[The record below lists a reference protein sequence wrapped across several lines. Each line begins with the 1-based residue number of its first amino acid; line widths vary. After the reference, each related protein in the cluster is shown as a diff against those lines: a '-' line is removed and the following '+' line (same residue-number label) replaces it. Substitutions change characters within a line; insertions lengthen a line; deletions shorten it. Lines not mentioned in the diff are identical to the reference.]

1 MADNDVKVKLSLD
14 SQGMNGGIS
23 SAISSLT
30 SLKGQLLTVA
40 KVAAKAAKAF
50 VKFGK
55 DAVKWFGSVLKSA
68 VKMGVGLAGAFAG
81 FASASVKAAADAKAL
96 DEMFSAAFG
105 NMADDA
111 TDAMKRISKET
122 GIHAGRLKEPF
133 TKAFMQIKGSGVD
146 AAEAIL
152 QSEKAI
158 RLAADAAAA
167 SDIPMEEAIQKVLSF
182 ARGNVEAGD
191 SINLFTSEAQRNEKA
206 MKKYGKSWKDLT
218 EAQKQMLMLDISEEL
233 YRQSGALGQS
243 LREAEGLENIMGNLK
258 YVMQDILKVMGKKF
272 LESAIQEIKD
282 FTVVISDITSLLEEN
297 KFGEAFALATDYIT
311 NKAKEFAK
319 QIPELMGKAIDGI
332 AEFIQGSLPKILDA
346 GGQIVQNI
354 CNGIIQNQDKIN
366 QGIDNLIKQVSSW
379 ITNNMP
385 AIEKAGKTIID
396 AIGNGIKNNKEAIG
410 GAIESFCGTAATLFT
425 EYKFLMAEVGLE
437 FGWEFAKGIFDGIS
451 QKIQAEFPGV
461 ISSLLEQMDK
471 SEFKKD
477 GKLSG
482 QYYVDEATGAVIE
495 GGAKLVAAKF
505 SYWNGG
511 EGSSKS
517 QIQLIAGNDSQAYV
531 NGALVEISSQTPQVQ
546 AAIKELMKSDP
557 VYNQEQGE
565 NSAKA
570 TVNATKN
577 GLENGKEEVKNAS
590 KQVAT
595 ESTAAMLEEL
605 SNLSPETY
613 TKMLDAAQAVRQ
625 SATDM
630 YNGAKYSFSQLG
642 LAAKESMSDMYNG
655 VKTSM
660 YKLAQAVKQEAS
672 NMYNGAK
679 TSFVNLCNVGK
690 NQFSNLYNGAGNS
703 IRQLS
708 HTVQG
713 CMNTIKSSINS
724 ISGAVNSAIGDYNRL
739 RSALSKPINAS
750 VNIRQTKT
758 ISTINAEPQA
768 AMAMA
773 TSTLA
778 MPKSPISLGSGPLSK
793 GQGGVIENNIYLDGK
808 LIAKTTAPYSDKEIT
823 KINNRMNRL
832 GGRI

>member
-14 SQGMNGGIS
+14 SQGMVSGLS
-23 SAISSLT
+23 SALSSLKEVK
-30 SLKGQLLTVA
+30 SKFELVA
-40 KVAAKAAKAF
+40 KTAMKAAKAF

-55 DAVKWFGSVLKSA
+55 DAVKWFGNVLKSA
-68 VKMGVGLAGAFAG
+68 VKMGVGVATAFAG
-81 FASASVKAAADAKAL
+81 FASAAIKTAGEAKAL

-105 NMADDA
+105 DMADEA
-111 TDAMKRISKET
+111 TKAMKKISKET
-122 GIHAGRLKEPF
+122 GIHAGRLKEPL
-133 TKAFMQIKGSGVD
+133 TKAFMQIKGSGV
-146 AAEAIL
+146 EASEALL
-152 QSEKAI
+152 QSERAI
-158 RLAADAAAA
+158 RFAADAAAA
-167 SDIPMEEAIQKVLSF
+167 SEIPMEEALQKVLSF
-182 ARGNVEAGD
+182 ARGNTEAGD

-218 EAQKQMLMLDISEEL
+218 EDQKQMLMLDISEEL
-233 YRQSGALGQS
+233 YRQSGAWGQAA
-243 LREAEGLENIMGNLK
+243 REAEGLENIMANLTYAIK
-258 YVMQDILKVMGKKF
+258 DIFKVMGNKF
-272 LESAIQEIKD
+272 LDSAIQEIKE
-282 FTVVISDITSLLEEN
+282 FTGEIIDITNLLEQN
-297 KFGEAFALATDYIT
+297 KFGEAFDLMTTYVS
-311 NKAKEFAK
+311 NKVSEFAK
-319 QIPELMGKAIDGI
+319 NIPQLMTQAINGI
-332 AEFIQGSLPKILDA
+332 GNAIQNSLPNMLKA
-346 GGQIVQNI
+346 GGDLIQNI
-354 CNGIIQNQDKIN
+354 CKGIINNQESISNAISD
-366 QGIDNLIKQVSSW
+366 LIGQVSTW
-379 ITNNMP
+379 ITQNLP
-385 AIEKAGKTIID
+385 AIERAGKAIID
-396 AIGNGIKNNKEAIG
+396 AIGQAIENNKEEIR
-410 GAIESFCGTAATLFT
+410 GAVKSFT
-425 EYKFLMAEVGLE
+425 ETAVNLFIEYKSLMVKAGLE
-437 FGWEFAKGIFDGIS
+437 FGVEFVKGIGKGIWEAGQNYKPFNDTNVVPTKDDGLQEGLEYGTAWISSAGKVFDEKGPSLWESITS
-451 QKIQAEFPGV
+451 KQTYTKIQVSAEESGYAYINGIKTE
-461 ISSLLEQMDK
+461 IS
-471 SEFKKD
+471 
-477 GKLSG
+477 KLSPEVKKVVEDLLKN
-482 QYYVDEATGAVIE
+482 Q
-495 GGAKLVAAKF
+495 
-505 SYWNGG
+505 
-511 EGSSKS
+511 EGSTKS
-517 QIQLIAGNDSQAYV
+517 
-531 NGALVEISSQTPQVQ
+531 
-546 AAIKELMKSDP
+546 
-557 VYNQEQGE
+557 GE
-565 NSAKA
+565 ETAKA
-570 TVNATKN
+570 TVNAVKG
-577 GLENGKEEVKNAS
+577 GLEGGKGEVKDAS

-613 TKMLDAAQAVRQ
+613 NKMLDAAQAVRQ

-642 LAAKESMSDMYNG
+642 KAAKESMTDMYKG

-679 TSFVNLCNVGK
+679 TSFIDLCNVGK

-724 ISGAVNSAIGDYNRL
+724 IGGAVNSAIRDYNRL

-750 VNIRQTKT
+750 VNIKQTKT

-793 GQGGVIENNIYLDGK
+793 GQGGIIENNIYLDGK

>member
-1 MADNDVKVKLSLD
+1 MADNDVRVKLSLD
-14 SQGMNGGIS
+14 SQGMNGGLS

-30 SLKGQLLTVA
+30 SLKGQLAAVA
-40 KVAAKAAKAF
+40 KIAAKTAKAF

-55 DAVKWFGSVLKSA
+55 DAVKWFGNVLKSA

-81 FASASVKAAADAKAL
+81 FASVSVKAAADAQAL
-96 DEMFSAAFG
+96 DEMFSATFG
-105 NMADDA
+105 NMADEA
-111 TDAMKRISKET
+111 TKAMKEISKET

-133 TKAFMQIKGSGVD
+133 TKAFMQIKGSGTD
-146 AAEAIL
+146 AAEAL
-152 QSEKAI
+152 EMTKKAT

-167 SDIPMEEAIQKVLSF
+167 YNIPMEEANQKILSF
-182 ARGNVEAGD
+182 MRGNVEAGD
-191 SINLFTSEAQRNEKA
+191 AIGLFTSETQRNEKA
-206 MKKYGKSWKDLT
+206 MKKYGKAWKDLS
-218 EAQKQMLMLDISEEL
+218 EAQKQILMLDISEEL
-233 YRQSGALGQS
+233 YRQSGALGQA

-282 FTVVISDITSLLEEN
+282 FTVVINDITGLLEQN
-297 KFGEAFALATDYIT
+297 KFGAAFDLMTTYIS
-311 NKAKEFAK
+311 NKVSEFAK
-319 QIPELMGKAIDGI
+319 NIPQLMTQAINEIGN
-332 AEFIQGSLPKILDA
+332 AIQNSLPKMLSA
-346 GGQIVQNI
+346 GGQLVQNI
-354 CNGIIQNQDKIN
+354 SKGIVENKNSIQSAISD
-366 QGIDNLIKQVSSW
+366 LIGQVSTW
-379 ITNNMP
+379 ITQNMP
-385 AIEKAGKTIID
+385 AIAEAGKSII
-396 AIGNGIKNNKEAIG
+396 EAIKRG
-410 GAIESFCGTAATLFT
+410 IEENREVIGEAINIIAETAVSLFL
-425 EYKFLMAEVGLE
+425 EYKTVMFQTGLE
-437 FGWEFAKGIFDGIS
+437 IGWQFIKGVWEGIW
-451 QKIQAEFPGV
+451 
-461 ISSLLEQMDK
+461 
-471 SEFKKD
+471 KK
-477 GKLSG
+477 G
-482 QYYVDEATGAVIE
+482 QEYKPQNDNYFIPPQEATESGN
-495 GGAKLVAAKF
+495 KT
-505 SYWNGG
+505 G
-511 EGSSKS
+511 EAFGDGVQQGVSSK
-517 QIQLIAGNDSQAYV
+517 
-531 NGALVEISSQTPQVQ
+531 
-546 AAIKELMKSDP
+546 KE
-557 VYNQEQGE
+557 N
-565 NSAKA
+565 
-570 TVNATKN
+570 
-577 GLENGKEEVKNAS
+577 VKNAS
-590 KQVAT
+590 KQVST
-595 ESTAAMLEEL
+595 ETVDQMLAGLEALE
-605 SNLSPETY
+605 PGTHQ
-613 TKMLDAAQAVRQ
+613 KMLDAAQAIRQ

-642 LAAKESMSDMYNG
+642 IAAKEAMTDMYKG

-679 TSFVNLCNVGK
+679 TSFINLCNVGK
-690 NQFSNLYNGAGNS
+690 NQFTNLYNGAGNS

-739 RSALSKPINAS
+739 RNALSKPINAS
-750 VNIRQTKT
+750 VNIKQTKT

>member
-30 SLKGQLLTVA
+30 SLKGQLATVA

-81 FASASVKAAADAKAL
+81 FASVSVKAAADAKAL
-96 DEMFSAAFG
+96 DEMFSATFG
-105 NMADDA
+105 NMADEA
-111 TDAMKRISKET
+111 TKAMKEISKET

-133 TKAFMQIKGSGVD
+133 TKAFMQIKGSGTD
-146 AAEAIL
+146 AAEAL
-152 QSEKAI
+152 EMTKKAT

-167 SDIPMEEAIQKVLSF
+167 FNIPMEEANQKILSF
-182 ARGNVEAGD
+182 MRGNTEAGD
-191 SINLFTSEAQRNEKA
+191 AIGLFTSETQRSEKA
-206 MKKYGKSWKDLT
+206 LKMYGKKWNDLT
-218 EAQKQMLMLDISEEL
+218 EAQKQNVMLDISEEL
-233 YRQSGALGQS
+233 YKQSGALGQAIK
-243 LREAEGLENIMGNLK
+243 EAEGLENIMGNFK
-258 YVMQDILKVMGKKF
+258 YVMQDILKVMGNKF

-282 FTVVISDITSLLEEN
+282 FTVVINDITGLLEQN
-297 KFGEAFALATDYIT
+297 KFGAAFDLMTTYVS
-311 NKAKEFAK
+311 NKVSEFAK
-319 QIPELMGKAIDGI
+319 NIPQLMGQAIDGI
-332 AEFIQGSLPKILDA
+332 GSAIQNSLPKMLSA
-346 GGQIVQNI
+346 GGHLVQNI
-354 CNGIIQNQDKIN
+354 SKGIVENKNSIQSAISD
-366 QGIDNLIKQVSSW
+366 LIGQVSTW

-385 AIEKAGKTIID
+385 AIAEAGKSII
-396 AIGNGIKNNKEAIG
+396 EAIKRG
-410 GAIESFCGTAATLFT
+410 IDENREVIGEAINIIAETAVSLFL
-425 EYKFLMAEVGLE
+425 EYKTVMFQTGLE
-437 FGWEFAKGIFDGIS
+437 IGWEFIKGVWEGIW
-451 QKIQAEFPGV
+451 
-461 ISSLLEQMDK
+461 
-471 SEFKKD
+471 KK
-477 GKLSG
+477 G
-482 QYYVDEATGAVIE
+482 QERKPINDNFFIPPQEAT
-495 GGAKLVAAKF
+495 
-505 SYWNGG
+505 
-511 EGSSKS
+511 
-517 QIQLIAGNDSQAYV
+517 
-531 NGALVEISSQTPQVQ
+531 
-546 AAIKELMKSDP
+546 
-557 VYNQEQGE
+557 
-565 NSAKA
+565 
-570 TVNATKN
+570 
-577 GLENGKEEVKNAS
+577 ENGKKIGKSFADGTKGGVEEGKEQVKGAT

-739 RSALSKPINAS
+739 RNALSKPINAS

-768 AMAMA
+768 AMTMAMA

-808 LIAKTTAPYSDKEIT
+808 LIAKSTAPYSDKEIT

>member
-55 DAVKWFGSVLKSA
+55 DAVKWFGNVLKSA
-68 VKMGVGLAGAFAG
+68 VKMGVGVATAFAG
-81 FASASVKAAADAKAL
+81 FASAAVKAAGDAQAL
-96 DEMFSAAFG
+96 DEMFSATFG
-105 NMADDA
+105 DMADDA
-111 TDAMKRISKET
+111 TKAMKRISKET
-122 GIHAGRLKEPF
+122 GIHAGRLKEPL
-133 TKAFMQIKGSGVD
+133 TTAFMQIKGSGVD

-152 QSEKAI
+152 QSERAI

-167 SDIPMEEAIQKVLSF
+167 NNISMEEAVKQVLSF
-182 ARGNVEAGD
+182 IRGNTEAGD
-191 SINLFTSEAQRNEKA
+191 SIKVFTSETQRNEKA
-206 MKKYGKSWKDLT
+206 MKKYGKAYKDLT
-218 EAQKQMLMLDISEEL
+218 EAQKQMVMLDITEEI
-233 YRQSGALGQS
+233 YRQSGAWGQAA
-243 LREAEGLENIMGNLK
+243 REAEGLENIMGNLK
-258 YVMQDILKVMGKKF
+258 YAIKDIFKVMGNKF
-272 LESAIQEIKD
+272 LDSAIQEIKE
-282 FTVVISDITSLLEEN
+282 FTGEIIDITNLLEKN
-297 KFGEAFALATDYIT
+297 KFGEAFDLMTTYVS
-311 NKAKEFAK
+311 NKVSEFAK
-319 QIPELMGKAIDGI
+319 NIPQLMTQAINGI
-332 AEFIQGSLPKILDA
+332 GNAIQTSLPKMLKA
-346 GGQIVQNI
+346 GGDLIQNI
-354 CNGIIQNQDKIN
+354 CKGIVDNQESISNAISDLLGQIAT
-366 QGIDNLIKQVSSW
+366 W
-379 ITNNMP
+379 ITQNMP
-385 AIEKAGKTIID
+385 AIEQAGKAIID
-396 AIGNGIKNNKEAIG
+396 AVGQAIENNKEEIR
-410 GAIESFCGTAATLFT
+410 GAVKSFT
-425 EYKFLMAEVGLE
+425 ETAVNLFIEYKSLMVKAGLE
-437 FGWEFAKGIFDGIS
+437 FGVEFVKGIWKGIWEAGQNYKPTNDNYFVPTPEEATQEGLEYGTAWISSAGKVFDEKGPS
-451 QKIQAEFPGV
+451 LKDSLFSGDTYTKIQVSGEESGYAYINGIKTK
-461 ISSLLEQMDK
+461 ISDLSPEVKAVVDDLLK
-471 SEFKKD
+471 
-477 GKLSG
+477 
-482 QYYVDEATGAVIE
+482 
-495 GGAKLVAAKF
+495 
-505 SYWNGG
+505 
-511 EGSSKS
+511 
-517 QIQLIAGNDSQAYV
+517 
-531 NGALVEISSQTPQVQ
+531 
-546 AAIKELMKSDP
+546 
-557 VYNQEQGE
+557 NQEGATE
-565 NSAKA
+565 SGKKTGKA
-570 TVNATKN
+570 HTDGTKS
-577 GLENGKEEVKNAS
+577 GIQEGKEGVKGAS
-590 KQVAT
+590 KEVAT

-613 TKMLDAAQAVRQ
+613 QKMLDAAQAVRQ

-642 LAAKESMSDMYNG
+642 KAAKESMTDMYKG

-679 TSFVNLCNVGK
+679 TSFINLCNVGK

-724 ISGAVNSAIGDYNRL
+724 IGSAVNSAIADYNRL

-750 VNIRQTKT
+750 VNIKQTKT

-808 LIAKTTAPYSDKEIT
+808 LIAKSTAPYSDKEIT

>member
-14 SQGMNGGIS
+14 SQGMVSGLS
-23 SAISSLT
+23 SALSSLKEVK
-30 SLKGQLLTVA
+30 SKFELVA
-40 KVAAKAAKAF
+40 KTAMKAAKAF

-55 DAVKWFGSVLKSA
+55 DAVKWFGNVLKSA
-68 VKMGVGLAGAFAG
+68 VKMGVGVATAFAG
-81 FASASVKAAADAKAL
+81 FASAAVKTAGEARAL

-111 TDAMKRISKET
+111 EEAMQRISKET

-133 TKAFMQIKGSGVD
+133 TKAFMQIKGSGVE
-146 AAEAIL
+146 ASEAIL

-167 SDIPMEEAIQKVLSF
+167 YDIPMEEAIQKVLSF
-182 ARGNVEAGD
+182 ARGNTEAGD
-191 SINLFTSEAQRNEKA
+191 SVGFFTSEAQRNEKA

-218 EAQKQMLMLDISEEL
+218 EAQKQMLMLDISEEI
-233 YRQSGALGQS
+233 YRQSGAWGKAAE
-243 LREAEGLENIMGNLK
+243 EAEGLENIMGNLK
-258 YVMQDILKVMGKKF
+258 YAIKDIFKVMGNKF
-272 LESAIQEIKD
+272 LDSAIQEIKE
-282 FTVVISDITSLLEEN
+282 FTLEIIKITNLLEEN
-297 KFGEAFALATDYIT
+297 KFGEAFAVMTTYVS
-311 NKAKEFAK
+311 NKVSEFAK
-319 QIPELMGKAIDGI
+319 NIPELMTQAINGI
-332 AEFIQGSLPKILDA
+332 GNAIQTSLPKMLKA
-346 GGQIVQNI
+346 GGELIQNI
-354 CNGIIQNQDKIN
+354 CKGIIDNQESISSAISD
-366 QGIDNLIKQVSSW
+366 LIGQVSTW
-379 ITNNMP
+379 ITQNMP
-385 AIEKAGKTIID
+385 AIAEAGKSIIEAIKRGIEENKEVIGEAINIIAETAVNLFLEYKSVMFQTGLEIGGQFIKGVWEGIWKKGQERKPINDNCWAPAIDD
-396 AIGNGIKNNKEAIG
+396 AKQNGSDCAQAWLMSSGKVIKGDMTLKDNIQAVFRGDTFTKIQVSAEESGYAYINGIKTKISELSPEVKKVVDDLLKNQEGSTKSGEENAK
-410 GAIESFCGTAATLFT
+410 STVKGT
-425 EYKFLMAEVGLE
+425 
-437 FGWEFAKGIFDGIS
+437 
-451 QKIQAEFPGV
+451 
-461 ISSLLEQMDK
+461 
-471 SEFKKD
+471 KD
-477 GKLSG
+477 GLKG
-482 QYYVDEATGAVIE
+482 
-495 GGAKLVAAKF
+495 
-505 SYWNGG
+505 
-511 EGSSKS
+511 
-517 QIQLIAGNDSQAYV
+517 
-531 NGALVEISSQTPQVQ
+531 
-546 AAIKELMKSDP
+546 
-557 VYNQEQGE
+557 
-565 NSAKA
+565 
-570 TVNATKN
+570 
-577 GLENGKEEVKNAS
+577 GKEEVKNAS
-590 KQVAT
+590 KEVAT
-595 ESTAAMLEEL
+595 ESADAMLEEL
-605 SNLSPETY
+605 SKLSPETHQ
-613 TKMLDAAQAVRQ
+613 KMLDAAQAVRQ

-642 LAAKESMSDMYNG
+642 KAAKESMTDMYKG

-724 ISGAVNSAIGDYNRL
+724 IGSAVNSAIRDYNRL

-750 VNIRQTKT
+750 VNIKQTKT